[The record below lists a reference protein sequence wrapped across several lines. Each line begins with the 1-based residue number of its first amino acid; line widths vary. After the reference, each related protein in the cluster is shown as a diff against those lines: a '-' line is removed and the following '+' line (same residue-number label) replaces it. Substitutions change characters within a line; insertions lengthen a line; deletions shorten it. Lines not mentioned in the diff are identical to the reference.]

1 MCLFSETLL
10 CFVPSSVLRYPFQGK
25 GYLSSLGVASGPARA
40 LFLAC
45 LEVASQALFWFLLS
59 SVTQLVTAVFR
70 ALAEHH
76 SLVTPHI
83 PGVFTSGV
91 GGFYALPP
99 LISIIRLSRYWESL
113 APEGHRLSGAV
124 P

>member
-1 MCLFSETLL
+1 MLGGRLPGFIL
-10 CFVPSSVLRYPFQGK
+10 VPPVICDAVGYSS
-25 GYLSSLGVASGPARA
+25 
-40 LFLAC
+40 
-45 LEVASQALFWFLLS
+45 
-59 SVTQLVTAVFR
+59 FR

-99 LISIIRLSRYWESL
+99 LISIIRLSRYWESS
-113 APEGHRLSGAV
+113 APEGHQLSGAV